1 MKEKSSGMGQRV
13 SVALCTCNGGRFLAE
28 QLQSIASQ
36 TRLPQELVICDDAST
51 DDTVSM
57 IQGFSRTAPFPVKLF
72 QNAERP
78 GPAKNFDKAIRLCE
92 GEIIFLCDQDDF

>member
-72 QNAERP
+72 QNAERL
-78 GPAKNFDKAIRLCE
+78 GPAKNFEIGDSSNARLP
-92 GEIIFLCDQDDF
+92 GRRVLRM